1 MPIEELLALYNCTG
15 PTTTETTRERSSSTT
30 STIENGSEEQ
40 SVVEE
45 EPSELRTL
53 YPETYNSHN
62 PQRLLRSKF
71 FFFLPLF

>member
-1 MPIEELLALYNCTG
+1 MPIEELLALYNCSG
-15 PTTTETTRERSSSTT
+15 PSTNSDTNRERSSSTT

-40 SVVEE
+40 SVVDE

-62 PQRLLRSKF
+62 NPQRLLRSKF
-71 FFFLPLF
+71 HFCFF

>member
-1 MPIEELLALYNCTG
+1 MPIEELLALYNCSG
-15 PTTTETTRERSSSTT
+15 PTTNTDTNRERSSSTT

-62 PQRLLRSKF
+62 NPQRLLRSEY
-71 FFFLPLF
+71 